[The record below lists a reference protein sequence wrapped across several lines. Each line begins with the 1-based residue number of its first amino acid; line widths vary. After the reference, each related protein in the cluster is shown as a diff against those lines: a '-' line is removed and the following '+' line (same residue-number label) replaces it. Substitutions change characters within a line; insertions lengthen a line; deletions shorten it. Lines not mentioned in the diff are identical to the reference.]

1 MKQED
6 YCSKNCPY
14 LKKFSEQG
22 KLPFYCDLFK
32 CFLASEKNNIIRTEA
47 CLGKRLGTKESGYQ
61 LISSYQSNNINKQM
75 TKWGFHRLDPKIQ
88 TQFVHVI
95 HQMGNEIGV
104 QQNTPLKDKLIVS
117 TLVGQL
123 KMVQAEMNNPEQ
135 ENADTFNEI
144 IDKLGEDFPT
154 LLNDE
159 KKNLLKNLFAV
170 LDKSEQSLLVDIL
183 SSPEKVGNFLKS
195 FDEMSKGDNLIKDL
209 RRELAEFE
217 KQTEEE
223 QLKRLQ
229 ANLLQ
234 MQLQLNNRSR

>member
-14 LKKFSEQG
+14 LKKLSEQG

-135 ENADTFNEI
+135 KNADTFNEI

>member
-1 MKQED
+1 M
-6 YCSKNCPY
+6 
-14 LKKFSEQG
+14 
-22 KLPFYCDLFK
+22 
-32 CFLASEKNNIIRTEA
+32 
-47 CLGKRLGTKESGYQ
+47 
-61 LISSYQSNNINKQM
+61 
-75 TKWGFHRLDPKIQ
+75 
-88 TQFVHVI
+88 
-95 HQMGNEIGV
+95 
-104 QQNTPLKDKLIVS
+104 
-117 TLVGQL
+117 
-123 KMVQAEMNNPEQ
+123 
-135 ENADTFNEI
+135 
-144 IDKLGEDFPT
+144 
-154 LLNDE
+154 
-159 KKNLLKNLFAV
+159 